1 MAEQVEVHHHQL
13 RNWLL
18 LLMLAFVALV
28 GLALSIQRPQ
38 ALSSIPFFAPTA
50 TPTPLASQN
59 ITVTSPK
66 ANEQVS
72 QLFTVTGR
80 ARVFENVVMVRLKE
94 KLSGKVV
101 GEVPVTTNATDM
113 GQYGDFD
120 TGIQLNDPN
129 LRVGTE
135 FIVEVFQYSAKDGAE
150 IDKVSIP
157 VTFTP
162 VGE

>member
-1 MAEQVEVHHHQL
+1 MPEQVEVHHHQL

-18 LLMLAFVALV
+18 LLMVALIALV

-72 QLFTVTGR
+72 QLFTVSGK
-80 ARVFENVVMVRLKE
+80 ARVFENVVMIRLKE
-94 KLSGKVV
+94 KLSGKIV
-101 GEVPVTTNATDM
+101 GEIPATADAKDM
-113 GQYGDFD
+113 GQYGDFSA
-120 TGIQLNDPN
+120 GIQLNDPN
-129 LRVGTE
+129 LHVGTE

-162 VGE
+162 VAQ

>member
-18 LLMLAFVALV
+18 LLMVAFIALV
-28 GLALSIQRPQ
+28 GLALSIQRPSS
-38 ALSSIPFFAPTA
+38 LSAIPFFAPTA

-66 ANEQVS
+66 TNDQIS
-72 QLFTVTGR
+72 QLFTVSGR
-80 ARVFENVVMVRLKE
+80 ARVFENVVIIRLKE
-94 KLSGKVV
+94 KLSGKIV
-101 GEVPVTTNATDM
+101 GEIPATTNAQDM
-113 GQYGDFD
+113 GQYGDFNA
-120 TGIQLNDPN
+120 GIQLSDPN

-135 FIVEVFQYSAKDGAE
+135 FVVEVFQYSAKDGKE

-157 VTFTP
+157 VTFAPTAQ
-162 VGE
+162 